1 MSGDKPQV
9 GDKVRITYN
18 GVVTE
23 ADSTEL
29 TVQWHSS
36 ARDIEIIERALPKVG
51 DVIIDVN
58 ELKRLP
64 GGSVVRDTRSGCGIS
79 YSPYFKSSDGWLLP
93 GRAASEYSSGI
104 WPDSEI
110 RLPVKVL
117 AVGYR
122 D

>member
-1 MSGDKPQV
+1 MSGEKPKV

-36 ARDIEIIERALPKVG
+36 GRDIEIIERALPKVG
-51 DVIIDVN
+51 DVITDVN

-64 GGSVVRDTRSGCGIS
+64 VGSIVRRPGGNTH
-79 YSPYFKSSDGWLLP
+79 PWFKNDFGWQLP
-93 GRAASEYSSGI
+93 GQGADEYSSGI
-104 WPDSEI
+104 WPDDWI
-110 RLPVKVL
+110 LLPAKVL
-117 AVGYR
+117 AVGY
-122 D
+122 DD